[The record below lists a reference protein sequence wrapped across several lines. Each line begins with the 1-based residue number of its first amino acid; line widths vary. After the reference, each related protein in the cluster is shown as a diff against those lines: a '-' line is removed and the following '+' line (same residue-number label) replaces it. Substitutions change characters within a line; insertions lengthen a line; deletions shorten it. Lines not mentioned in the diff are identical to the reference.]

1 MGKFSC
7 KIHCMKGNQAAYR
20 VASKSQ
26 KRIDYY
32 LVPGH
37 SLCPTIVAQI
47 IGTLGAKQLILG
59 RITWTIYNFSTL
71 GWATRKCVLFAM

>member
-26 KRIDYY
+26 KRIDY

-59 RITWTIYNFSTL
+59 LIMESLYRRL
-71 GWATRKCVLFAM
+71 

>member
-1 MGKFSC
+1 
-7 KIHCMKGNQAAYR
+7 MKGNQAAYR

-26 KRIDYY
+26 KRIDY

-59 RITWTIYNFSTL
+59 LIMESLYRRL
-71 GWATRKCVLFAM
+71 